1 MNNQKSFFPKN
12 LQFLRKEKNMTQSEL
27 GNKIHVDQTTI
38 GRWEDGNREPT
49 VGNVANIAN
58 LFNVSIPDLLDKDL
72 SKNNQTFDELE
83 LLFSKHK
90 DILTND
96 DKEYIKFD
104 FTDTPEIKSA
114 KVCDIALAV
123 IDGMGEEYANEFNL
137 KNNYEYIID
146 KATGE
151 KRKINNKN

>member
-96 DKEYIKFD
+96 DKEYIKF
-104 FTDTPEIKSA
+104 
-114 KVCDIALAV
+114 
-123 IDGMGEEYANEFNL
+123 
-137 KNNYEYIID
+137 II
-146 KATGE
+146 E
-151 KRKINNKN
+151 KRKKEIDKELNEE